1 MARSRS
7 TFRQRDVDTLV
18 RVLQQ
23 RGLHVTAVK
32 ITPEGEILAT
42 TSEDKSSSPSRK
54 NPLDYL
60 YENPPDLRPT
70 KARQPRR

>member
-1 MARSRS
+1 MARVRL

-18 RVLQQ
+18 RVLQK

-42 TSEDKSSSPSRK
+42 TSDTPATALPAK
-54 NPLDYL
+54 NPLDRL
-60 YENPPDLRPT
+60 YENPSDFHKKTP
-70 KARQPRR
+70 RQPR